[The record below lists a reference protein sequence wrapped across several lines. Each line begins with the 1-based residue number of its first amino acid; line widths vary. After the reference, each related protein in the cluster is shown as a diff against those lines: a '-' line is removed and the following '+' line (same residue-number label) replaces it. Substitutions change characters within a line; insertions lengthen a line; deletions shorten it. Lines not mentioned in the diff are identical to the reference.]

1 MTMKIDAWMC
11 EGQFVDEINT
21 QQLKIQQKENDNE
34 GTRHE
39 KREQQEDEILAKYLK
54 AETKDDNQG
63 NVKSKMQQA

>member
-1 MTMKIDAWMC
+1 M
-11 EGQFVDEINT
+11 
-21 QQLKIQQKENDNE
+21 
-34 GTRHE
+34 R